1 MYHTSSSPPSSSSS
15 SPPPPPPPPPPT
27 SSSTQQ
33 LSLQSTQ
40 PSLPV
45 SSSASSGGTHAAT
58 LPRPSSSSSGGGGR
72 FHHQCHQQ
80 QHQQPQ
86 RSLQQQHFQLVGKA
100 GISSNPALQRV
111 SPPLIALS
119 QNQTEPRPIVY
130 QSGHPNQQQQ
140 QQKAGSRPT
149 YGAYTNNTLPRGPYL
164 QYKYNNVSSI
174 PNGDNNNATTT
185 TTISNSN
192 SSSTSTNTN
201 TNTTTNPNIKTNDSR
216 HDLQA
221 RQIEAL
227 RSEFMELASSR
238 AQQQQRRLQQQQ
250 QQQQPITTTSTT
262 TSNNTGS
269 ASGDERDSL
278 RSTRSGTS
286 TASSTATAAT
296 AIVGTV
302 GTYQHYQQ
310 QQQQQQQP
318 PPPQHQP
325 QNQAGCASN
334 SSSSGNNSNR
344 QSSSSSSKHHH
355 YHNHPHQQQQ
365 QQHDISMGSL
375 NRATRVQPVP
385 VPVSV
390 SGVAPGSG
398 GRPPPPPP
406 PSSYGSGSGV
416 GGYCLNYVNLADV
429 VTLKRVSQPEGWA
442 LLCQSVQ
449 ALQDLF
455 LADTPSITKVRP
467 LISPTGL
474 QITSRG
480 RVVFNLVSVQQP
492 LVQEGTAG
500 GGVPPGTGGGGGPAS
515 GGGALL
521 DMKSYLSPEYVNS
534 LGKKINFSESDVE
547 KMWIY
552 SLGVTLQKTV
562 SSFSVNYRRHGGG
575 SGGMMNGHH
584 KQQQQQ
590 QQKLLLLT
598 GSGNSGND
606 DVEDDDGLTALDH
619 VILAMC
625 EASLYKRASL
635 MFLLDIISDYC
646 KNHHLYKPFSH
657 MVIDLFKEVVAS
669 VSTRIEVKP
678 HPPPP
683 APPPLAKIKQMIE
696 SYEEQKSDTDS
707 GRSSDHGELE
717 VHRKPA
723 GGLQQQ
729 QLPPPAAAINY
740 GITISGHDLEQ
751 ARYFGSTANLRV
763 KRVDSI
769 SQPSAPAA
777 PLADSNKFRSLPRP
791 TESNRLAA
799 LEAPVRN
806 YATIGYS
813 KSIRTTAAPTAPTDN
828 GGEPKKQQQQQQLH
842 VVRRRHNAEMQR
854 KRNDFRRNT
863 IDVTMVEVK
872 MAEVQQQQ
880 QQQRLLM
887 RSQSRLVPSK
897 STNQLNVIDAGGGD
911 LQRKI
916 GEMSF
921 NATSMPNLGAPLVSM
936 QHVNNLNT
944 VGRRREDYPL
954 RKSNSRVEAL
964 DELEKG
970 AILVDAS
977 KGPEFVRNAGG
988 APKVIDLTDSK
999 TQHRRTVTILMLNGS
1014 KVNVVCNPTTTVA
1027 RQVFEA
1033 ILRMDHLTE
1042 NFFLGLCA
1050 LIGGDFVFLPHDLKI
1065 YKVAPQIWVN
1075 TSKKSAA
1082 LGENVVFTLYLRIK
1096 FFLPTLRGVSCL
1108 ESRHLLYLQL
1118 RRSILERQILCSEDD
1133 LITLGGLALQVEVG
1147 SFRENMKYSEYFT
1160 ISHYLP
1166 EEVYRKKKELAKYLR
1181 NSHFCKRGLHQ
1192 LEAEHNFIRYVQE
1205 LKEYGLHLYSATWTT
1220 EENLTLEVYVAISLS
1235 GVAIFER
1242 NLKFNPKGAQQEFI
1256 NGKNCY
1262 QRHLY
1267 AFFDWL
1273 EIENICFS
1281 KHVFCVVVRR
1291 TESLNPKDK
1300 TRVKYKLRMDG
1311 RKSYFAFNLAS
1322 EHHKFYMKLRNSFV
1336 SIKALSNELNI
1347 PIVEPGRPGSA
1358 TADNASTKA
1367 PKLNVAEVDEKAA
1380 FDAKHVDKIDKP
1392 LKTTALRVRN
1402 LKKSM
1407 LNDTRLAKL
1416 RQKFL
1421 IKRSKSSVEGPQ
1433 PSALN
1438 ESVEIANQ
1446 QNQNKEN
1453 ENPAYGSG
1461 GNSSCSPQAIYP
1473 ASSELNLT
1481 PDDSP
1486 KTYNS
1491 VNRNRVKMGTRVFST
1506 QYLNKSFDNLY
1517 DSPAGGGG
1525 PLSGAS
1531 SFQNLANG
1539 SFNEDDELH
1548 LMMDYDRVV
1557 APRQLHESSVDDAL
1571 SLKSSMGSVYFM
1583 EKIDERSGGGSE
1595 ETLSP
1600 KACVIQ
1606 SNIRSESGHFE
1617 LPNETISDTL
1627 LEKFNNLS
1635 CSAAINDRILTSV
1648 IVVKDF
1654 INPNEPQ
1661 RPPSNKTQALIR
1673 KRSFLSRS
1681 QESVLFR
1688 SGAAR
1693 LSAAFGGDDLSSDG
1707 GIADCG
1713 SSGEDSRGARYTL
1726 GISIVQGNDNTVYVK
1741 DLVPNGPGARAGV
1754 RIGDQ
1759 IIAVDGRSLLNLP
1772 YNESLAV
1779 LQNTGRTV
1787 ELVLSQVYL
1796 RPALSAS
1803 ALNINNN
1810 NSCQKRPSYQQHNDS
1825 DLYPSKLDAVRS
1837 AVNAV
1842 SKSNSLYIKNGMQ
1855 QNSTA
1860 QSVRKSPVVGG
1871 GKATYEDIGHHFEAI
1886 RSYYQQQQQQQSQ
1899 NLAAQ
1904 QAMDDR
1910 KQHQRYTKNVAD
1922 ILRMRNRVQDSVV
1935 PGQGAPGLF
1944 GALSP
1949 SKSMP
1954 DLPKILQAYNKPTTV
1969 SPTSSSSGSCS
1980 HRSTSGQPK
1989 SLPGPKSMGLSRK
2002 YTGPARFP
2010 VTPVKDSLRTVLP
2023 ARPSSRIQLSLSN
2036 ASEDEQVFI

>member
-1 MYHTSSSPPSSSSS
+1 MYHTSSSSLPSSSSSS
-15 SPPPPPPPPPPT
+15 SPPPSVPPPPPPPPASVPT
-27 SSSTQQ
+27 SSSSHT
-33 LSLQSTQ
+33 
-40 PSLPV
+40 
-45 SSSASSGGTHAAT
+45 SASGGTHHAAT
-58 LPRPSSSSSGGGGR
+58 LPHPSSSGGR
-72 FHHQCHQQ
+72 FHHQWHQQ
-80 QHQQPQ
+80 QQQQQHQPQ
-86 RSLQQQHFQLVGKA
+86 RSLQQQHFQLVAKA
-100 GISSNPALQRV
+100 GTNSNPMLQRV
-111 SPPLIALS
+111 SPPIALS

-130 QSGHPNQQQQ
+130 QSGHPNQQQQQ

-185 TTISNSN
+185 TAT
-192 SSSTSTNTN
+192 TTTTN
-201 TNTTTNPNIKTNDSR
+201 TNTTSNSNSTSNATIKTNDSR

-227 RSEFMELASSR
+227 RSEFLELASSR
-238 AQQQQRRLQQQQ
+238 VQQQQRRLQQRQQ
-250 QQQQPITTTSTT
+250 QQQQQHPQI
-262 TSNNTGS
+262 NNNNNNNNQNTGS

-310 QQQQQQQP
+310 QQQQQQQQ
-318 PPPQHQP
+318 QHQP
-325 QNQAGCASN
+325 QQNQAGCASN

-344 QSSSSSSKHHH
+344 QCSTSSSSSKHHL
-355 YHNHPHQQQQ
+355 YHNHLQQQQQQQQQ
-365 QQHDISMGSL
+365 QQHLHYHHHHYQQQQQQPKQISVDDRSSTATATGS
-375 NRATRVQPVP
+375 T
-385 VPVSV
+385 
-390 SGVAPGSG
+390 G
-398 GRPPPPPP
+398 GRPF
-406 PSSYGSGSGV
+406 GA
-416 GGYCLNYVNLADV
+416 GGYCLNYVNLSDV
-429 VTLKRVSQPEGWA
+429 VALKRISQPEGWA

-492 LVQEGTAG
+492 LVQEGAGPPQASAPAG
-500 GGVPPGTGGGGGPAS
+500 GAGPGGGGGS
-515 GGGALL
+515 GAFL
-521 DMKSYLSPEYVNS
+521 DMKSYLSPEYLSS

-562 SSFSVNYRRHGGG
+562 SSFSVNYRRHGM
-575 SGGMMNGHH
+575 MMNGHH
-584 KQQQQQ
+584 QHHQHQHQQQ
-590 QQKLLLLT
+590 LLLLT
-598 GSGNSGND
+598 GSGKENNGND
-606 DVEDDDGLTALDH
+606 EDEDGLMALDH

-625 EASLYKRASL
+625 EANLYKRASL
-635 MFLLDIISDYC
+635 MLLLDIISDYC
-646 KNHHLYKPFSH
+646 KSHHLYKPFSH
-657 MVIDLFKEVVAS
+657 MAIDLFKEVVAS
-669 VSTRIEVKP
+669 VSTRVEIKP
-678 HPPPP
+678 AVPPPP
-683 APPPLAKIKQMIE
+683 AKFKQMIE

-717 VHRKPA
+717 VHRKP
-723 GGLQQQ
+723 GGQQPSQ
-729 QLPPPAAAINY
+729 PPTATAAINY

-763 KRVDSI
+763 KRAE
-769 SQPSAPAA
+769 PAPQAVA
-777 PLADSNKFRSLPRP
+777 PPDCKFRSLPRP
-791 TESNRLAA
+791 TESNRLTV
-799 LEAPVRN
+799 EPVRN

-813 KSIRTTAAPTAPTDN
+813 KSIRATGTECDS
-828 GGEPKKQQQQQQLH
+828 KKLH

-854 KRNDFRRNT
+854 KCRNDFRRNT

-880 QQQRLLM
+880 QRLL
-887 RSQSRLVPSK
+887 RSQTRLVPSK
-897 STNQLNVIDAGGGD
+897 STNQLNIDPSGND
-911 LQRKI
+911 FQRKI

-944 VGRRREDYPL
+944 AGRRGREDYPL
-954 RKSNSRVEAL
+954 RKSNSRIEAL
-964 DELEKG
+964 DEVERG
-970 AILVDAS
+970 AILDAS
-977 KGPEFVRNAGG
+977 KGPEFVRNAGSV
-988 APKVIDLTDSK
+988 PKVIDLTDAK

-1014 KVNVVCNPTTTVA
+1014 KVNVICNPTSTVA

-1033 ILRMDHLTE
+1033 ILRMEHLTE

-1118 RRSILERQILCSEDD
+1118 RRSILERQVLCSEDD

-1166 EEVYRKKKELAKYLR
+1166 EEVYRRKKELAKYLR

-1242 NLKFNPKGAQQEFI
+1242 NLKFNPKGAQQEFS

-1347 PIVEPGRPGSA
+1347 PIVEPGRAPGAA
-1358 TADNASTKA
+1358 TATDASSTKA
-1367 PKLNVAEVDEKAA
+1367 PKLNVTEVDEKAA

-1407 LNDTRLAKL
+1407 LNDNRLAKL

-1421 IKRSKSSVEGPQ
+1421 LKRSKSSVEGPQ

-1438 ESVEIANQ
+1438 DTVEITNQ

-1473 ASSELNLT
+1473 ASSELNLS

-1506 QYLNKSFDNLY
+1506 QFLNKSFDNLY
-1517 DSPAGGGG
+1517 DHPAGGGSG

-1539 SFNEDDELH
+1539 SFNEDDEL
-1548 LMMDYDRVV
+1548 LMDYECDG
-1557 APRQLHESSVDDAL
+1557 ADPRQMLESNVDDAL

-1583 EKIDERSGGGSE
+1583 EKIDERSAGGSE

-1635 CSAAINDRILTSV
+1635 CSRAINDRILTSV
-1648 IVVKDF
+1648 VVLKDF
-1654 INPNEPQ
+1654 INPNE
-1661 RPPSNKTQALIR
+1661 RPASKTQMLIR

-1688 SGAAR
+1688 SGR
-1693 LSAAFGGDDLSSDG
+1693 LTAAFGGDDLSSDG

-1713 SSGEDSRGARYTL
+1713 SSGEDSKGARYTL
-1726 GISIVQGNDNTVYVK
+1726 GISIVQGNENTVYVK

-1796 RPALSAS
+1796 RPALSTS
-1803 ALNINNN
+1803 ALNISNN
-1810 NSCQKRPSYQQHNDS
+1810 CRKRPPSYQYDS

-1837 AVNAV
+1837 AVNSV

-1855 QNSTA
+1855 QQQQHQQ
-1860 QSVRKSPVVGG
+1860 QSVRKSPLIG
-1871 GKATYEDIGHHFEAI
+1871 GKATYEDIGNHFEAI
-1886 RSYYQQQQQQQSQ
+1886 RCYYQQQQQQQQQHQQ
-1899 NLAAQ
+1899 NVNQNAVPTGML
-1904 QAMDDR
+1904 DDR
-1910 KQHQRYTKNVAD
+1910 KVNQQRYTKNVAD
-1922 ILRMRNRVQDSVV
+1922 ILRTRNRTQD
-1935 PGQGAPGLF
+1935 GGGLGF
-1944 GALSP
+1944 GVGGMFGGLSP

-1954 DLPKILQAYNKPTTV
+1954 DLPKILQAYNKPTAI
-1969 SPTSSSSGSCS
+1969 SPTSSSGSSSGSS
-1980 HRSTSGQPK
+1980 GPNRSTSAQPK
-1989 SLPGPKSMGLSRK
+1989 SLPGPKTMGLSRK

-2010 VTPVKDSLRTVLP
+2010 VTPAKDSLRTVLP
-2023 ARPSSRIQLSLSN
+2023 VRPGSALGTSYGSTGGRVQLSLSN
-2036 ASEDEQVFI
+2036 ASEDNQVFI